1 MVSGILWGRKIVAHF
16 IGGYCSVLEDVF
28 MIFEDG
34 FPSKSKPPFG
44 RDFLTGKSVQEKA
57 VAFEG

>member
-1 MVSGILWGRKIVAHF
+1 MGSGKWWLTV

-34 FPSKSKPPFG
+34 FPSKSKQLFG
-44 RDFLTGKSVQEKA
+44 RDLLTGTSVQEKS

>member
-1 MVSGILWGRKIVAHF
+1 MVAHF

-34 FPSKSKPPFG
+34 FPSKSKQPFG
-44 RDFLTGKSVQEKA
+44 RDFMTGTSVQEKS